1 MSYQLNLNPLGLN
14 LLNKSSSGYRTPK
27 SEFNISVAC
36 PDELPDFHDRQ
47 AAQVEWK
54 ALAPL
59 ISHSP
64 VVRVSRD
71 GGKTYPHKW
80 VRELQPDSLPLM
92 PAAVHLHDKHGCG
105 HVLVLDLD
113 QAAGNVDDD
122 YTALTK
128 TLDDTGALWFAD
140 ASPSGGRHIYIPLN
154 DDVPHTVLADVAR
167 RLATRHPSV
176 DPNPHYSAD
185 TGCIR
190 PPGSVWKRGGHQR
203 LITDLKEA
211 IAAATLRNP
220 TSMIDALLAG
230 IPASPPPSA
239 ENDVDVDVSAYVPDT
254 QHQVSPRIARIARTG
269 MYDTTRYASDS
280 EARQAVVTACVR
292 AGLTQVEVIRRI
304 ETGIW
309 PGLASKYARYR
320 QRRTALLRDWKKART
335 WLSTHGK
342 SSVQS
347 GTTSPQV
354 TGGVPHPATK
364 LPLAHEELR
373 RLEHH
378 LAHTEPAPDSAAAR
392 RRYFLLRALLAA
404 AHQDRSL
411 TIARGCRNLA
421 LTSGIDR
428 TKIPAVLDSLCAEP
442 RPLIRKV
449 TDAHGKQAAAY
460 TLLPP
465 DAATPDR
472 SPWKIGQPVQIL
484 RPAFRVLGL
493 TAAAVYEAL
502 ELHGANSGRG
512 VAAITGLSPTTVLE
526 ALGLLYTHGLTK
538 TSHHGGNTFWSVTTS
553 QDLVDA
559 AERLGATAIVAALI
573 LRYRT
578 ERLAWW
584 AWLAERALLAQIQSA
599 AHQAVGPGLWP
610 PGCE

>member
-1 MSYQLNLNPLGLN
+1 MYS
-14 LLNKSSSGYRTPK
+14 KTSSGYPTPK
-27 SEFNISVAC
+27 RTSKDRAAC

-47 AAQVEWK
+47 AALVEWK

-113 QAAGNVDDD
+113 QAAGSVADD
-122 YTALTK
+122 YTALAK
-128 TLDDTGALWFAD
+128 TLDDKGALWFAD
-140 ASPSGGRHIYIPLN
+140 VSPSGGRHIYIPLN
-154 DDVPHTVLADVAR
+154 DDVPHMVLADVAR
-167 RLATRHPSV
+167 RLATRYPSA

-220 TSMIDALLAG
+220 KSILEALLIG

-239 ENDVDVDVSAYVPDT
+239 ENDVDVDVSPYIPET
-254 QHQVSPRIARIARTG
+254 SHQVSPRIARIARTG

-292 AGLTQVEVIRRI
+292 AGLTQVEVIRRL

-335 WLSTHGK
+335 WLSTQGK

-354 TGGVPHPATK
+354 TGGR
-364 LPLAHEELR
+364 LPSPSTHTSLR
-373 RLEHH
+373 RLERH
-378 LAHTEPAPDSAAAR
+378 LTHTEPPATDSSSR
-392 RRYFLLRALLAA
+392 KRRYLLRALLAA
-404 AHQDRSL
+404 AHQDGSL
-411 TIARGCRNLA
+411 TIARGCRSLA
-421 LTSGIDR
+421 LSSGIDH
-428 TKIPAVLDSLCAEP
+428 TKIPAILTALCAEH
-442 RPLIRKV
+442 RPLVRKV
-449 TDAHGKQAAAY
+449 QDAQGKNAAVY
-460 TLLPP
+460 ELLPP
-465 DAATPDR
+465 DESTPDN
-472 SPWKIGQPVQIL
+472 SPWGKGLPVHAV
-484 RPAFRVLGL
+484 RPVFRVLGM
-493 TAAAVYEAL
+493 TAADVYETL
-502 ELHGANSGRG
+502 ELHPGLTGRG
-512 VAAITGLSPTTVLE
+512 IARLTGHSPTTVLD
-526 ALGLLYTHGLTK
+526 ALALLSSHGLITE
-538 TSHHGGNTFWSVTTS
+538 TVAGGNTTWTVTRA

-559 AERLGATAIVAALI
+559 ADRLGAVTIVAALVI
-573 LRYRT
+573 RYRH
-578 ERLAWW
+578 ERLLWW
-584 AWLAERALLAQIQSA
+584 GWLAENAMRRQTEYINHRDLPPPLWDLTVAPA
-599 AHQAVGPGLWP
+599 AS
-610 PGCE
+610 